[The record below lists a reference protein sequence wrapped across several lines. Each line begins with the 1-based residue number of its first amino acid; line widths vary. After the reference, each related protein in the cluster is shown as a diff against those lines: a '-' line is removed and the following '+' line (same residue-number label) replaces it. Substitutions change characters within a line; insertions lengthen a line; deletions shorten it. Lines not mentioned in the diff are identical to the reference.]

1 MCGAI
6 RALMV
11 NEGGGSDQA
20 PLGGSGDQALLGR
33 SGDGLNLAAASGEGG
48 RMRGGGSIG
57 DLAEAARSCLAPL
70 KELEE
75 LQL

>member
-1 MCGAI
+1 MCEAI

-11 NEGGGSDQA
+11 IEGSGGDQA
-20 PLGGSGDQALLGR
+20 PLG
-33 SGDGLNLAAASGEGG
+33 ASGEGG
-48 RMRGGGSIG
+48 RMRGGGSIR